1 MSRAEKRERE
11 SSHLY
16 DLCQKRV
23 SLNFLDC
30 RRGSRIEFINRPKKD
45 RPLRDPFSPARNSRQ
60 AFLLLLSGLG
70 IFPFTFLSRRV
81 VRIMQI
87 VYRVI

>member
-16 DLCQKRV
+16 DLCQKRM

-45 RPLRDPFSPARNSRQ
+45 RPLRDPFSSPARNFRQ
-60 AFLLLLSGLG
+60 AFCCFSLAF
-70 IFPFTFLSRRV
+70 FPFTFLSRRV